1 VRPGRRKRFPGN
13 PLLVQLDTDWPFMR
27 TSLQF
32 LLALF
37 WMASVPNGLANSL
50 PDTGNLHQHP
60 AWLTLVHYQPDRFG
74 SGFTSQADDDLFFL
88 SNRGKTSPKAE
99 LEATLKAILQPGGG
113 DEHARCIFPARDRW
127 LRQQLDLPAQAA
139 DCPAYDQWA
148 EELNTETVTLV
159 FAASYLN
166 SPSSMF
172 GHTFLRLDPPQ
183 DDAETN
189 LVLAN
194 TISYAADAAARDSE
208 IVFAYRGIFGGY
220 PGITSIQP
228 YYEKIHLYSDIE
240 HRDLWEY
247 QLNLTQPEVDMMLAH
262 TWEIHDRNFDYY
274 FFDENCAY
282 RLLALIDVARPG
294 TDLLD
299 EVSTHAIPSDTVRW
313 VVDRNLVEAIHYRP
327 SAATSV
333 SHSIESLPGDH
344 QILSAA
350 IAYGYVSADAP
361 EVRALGDEERAR
373 VLDTTYDYVRYQ
385 SETDGWRREYAAP
398 LSYDLLRERS
408 QIRGVATQN
417 GPPEPAIRDD
427 QGHDTFRASLSGG
440 QLGDRNFSELTLR
453 PAYHDV
459 LDPPAGYRGGA
470 QLQFL
475 RLDARLYTDKDEF
488 QVEQLTGVEIRS
500 LSPRNQFFSPISWQV
515 GFGGRRT
522 DTETSRVFTPYLEGG
537 AGGSW
542 QLASGTQAFAIA
554 TADLEIDDDLRR
566 GYDAAPGVDLGIL
579 HQNNR
584 FSLLGGVKTKAW
596 IVSSQHR
603 QDQAYVDANL
613 HFGRDFGLFARF
625 AREDHFDRYRSTWQL
640 GLHAYF

>member
-1 VRPGRRKRFPGN
+1 
-13 PLLVQLDTDWPFMR
+13 MR
-27 TSLQF
+27 TSLRF
-32 LLALF
+32 ALALL
-37 WMASVPNGLANSL
+37 WLATGFHAYANPL
-50 PDTGNLHQHP
+50 PDTGELHQHP
-60 AWLTLVHYQPDRFG
+60 AWLTLIHYQPDRFG
-74 SGFTSQADDDLFFL
+74 DGYTSQADDDSFFL
-88 SNRGKTSPKAE
+88 SDNGKTSPRAE
-99 LEATLKAILQPGGG
+99 LEATLQAITQPGSG
-113 DEHARCIFPARDRW
+113 DDHARCRFPARDRW
-127 LRQQLDLPAQAA
+127 LRQQLDLPQKTV
-139 DCPAYDQWA
+139 DCPSYDEWA
-148 EELNTETVTLV
+148 DELNTETVTLV

-172 GHTFLRLDPPQ
+172 GHTFLRLDPPRE
-183 DDAETN
+183 DEETN
-189 LVLAN
+189 LILAN
-194 TISYAADAAARDSE
+194 TISYAADAAAHDSE
-208 IVFAYRGIFGGY
+208 ILFAYKGIFGGY

-228 YYEKIHLYSDIE
+228 YYEKIRLYSDIE

-262 TWEIHDRNFDYY
+262 TWEIRERNFDYY

-282 RLLALIDVARPG
+282 RLLALIDAARPG

-313 VVDRNLVEAIHYRP
+313 VVDRNLVEEVFYRP

-333 SHSIESLPGDH
+333 SHSIDSLPGD
-344 QILSAA
+344 QQTLAAA
-350 IAYGYVSADAP
+350 IANGYVDADAP
-361 EVRALGDEERAR
+361 EVRELNGKERAR

-385 SETDGWRREYAAP
+385 SEADGWPREHAAP
-398 LSYDLLRERS
+398 LSHDLLRERS
-408 QIRGVATQN
+408 RIRGVAARSN
-417 GPPEPAIRDD
+417 PPEPAIRDD

-440 QLGDRNFSELTLR
+440 QLGDRNFTELTLR

-475 RLDARLYTDKDEF
+475 RLDARFYTDNDEL
-488 QVEQLTGVEIRS
+488 QIEQLTGVEIRS
-500 LSPRNQFFSPISWQV
+500 LSPRNQFFSPLSWQV

-522 DTETSRVFTPYLEGG
+522 DTETNRVFTPYLEGG

-566 GYDAAPGVDLGIL
+566 GYDAAPGADLGIL

-596 IVSSQHR
+596 IISSQHR
-603 QDQAYVDANL
+603 QDQAYLEGNW
-613 HFGRDFGLFARF
+613 HFGRDFSLFGKF
-625 AREDHFDRYRSTWQL
+625 SREDHYDRYRSTWQL

>member
-1 VRPGRRKRFPGN
+1 
-13 PLLVQLDTDWPFMR
+13 MR
-27 TSLQF
+27 TSLRF
-32 LLALF
+32 ALALL
-37 WMASVPNGLANSL
+37 WLATGLHANANSL
-50 PDTGNLHQHP
+50 PDSGDLHQHP

-74 SGFTSQADDDLFFL
+74 DGHTSQADDDSFFL
-88 SNRGKTSPKAE
+88 SDHGKTSPEAE
-99 LEATLKAILQPGGG
+99 LDATLEAITQPGNG
-113 DEHARCIFPARDRW
+113 DDHARCRFPARDRW
-127 LRQQLDLPAQAA
+127 LRQQLGLSQEPA
-139 DCPAYDQWA
+139 DCPAYDEWA

-183 DDAETN
+183 EDDETN
-189 LVLAN
+189 LILAN
-194 TISYAADAAARDSE
+194 TISYAADAAAHDSE
-208 IVFAYRGIFGGY
+208 ILFAYKGIFGGY

-228 YYEKIHLYSDIE
+228 YYEKIRLYSDIE

-262 TWEIHDRNFDYY
+262 TWEIQDRNFDYY

-294 TDLLD
+294 TKLLD

-313 VVDRNLVEAIHYRP
+313 VVDRGLVEEVYYRP

-333 SHSIESLPGDH
+333 SHSIDSLPRDH
-344 QILSAA
+344 QTLAAA
-350 IAYGYVSADAP
+350 IANGYVDADAP
-361 EVRALGDEERAR
+361 EVQALSDEQRAR

-385 SETDGWRREYAAP
+385 SEADGWPREHAAP
-398 LSYDLLRERS
+398 LSHDLLRERS
-408 QIRGVATQN
+408 RIRGVAAQD
-417 GPPEPAIRDD
+417 GAPEPAIRDD

-440 QLGDRNFSELTLR
+440 RIGDRNFTELTLR
-453 PAYHDV
+453 PAYHDI
-459 LDPPAGYRGGA
+459 LDPPAGYRTGA

-475 RLDARLYTDKDEF
+475 RLDARLYTDNNEL
-488 QVEQLTGVEIRS
+488 QIEQLTGVEIRS
-500 LSPRNQFFSPISWQV
+500 LSPRNQFFSPLSWQV

-522 DTETSRVFTPYLEGG
+522 DTETNRVFTPYLEGG

-566 GYDAAPGVDLGIL
+566 GYDAAPGADLGIL

-603 QDQAYVDANL
+603 QDEAYLEGNW
-613 HFGRDFGLFARF
+613 HFGRDYSLFGKFS
-625 AREDHFDRYRSTWQL
+625 REDHYDRYRSAWQL

>member
-1 VRPGRRKRFPGN
+1 
-13 PLLVQLDTDWPFMR
+13 MR
-27 TSLQF
+27 TSLRF
-32 LLALF
+32 ALALL
-37 WMASVPNGLANSL
+37 WLATGIHAYANPL
-50 PDTGNLHQHP
+50 PHTGDLHQHP

-74 SGFTSQADDDLFFL
+74 DGYTSQADDDSFFL
-88 SNRGKTSPKAE
+88 SKQGKTSPEAE
-99 LEATLKAILQPGGG
+99 LDATLRAITQPGRG
-113 DEHARCIFPARDRW
+113 DDHARCRFPARDRW
-127 LRQQLDLPAQAA
+127 LRQQLDLPSKAA
-139 DCPAYDQWA
+139 NCPAYDEWA

-172 GHTFLRLDPPQ
+172 GHTFLRLDPPRE
-183 DDAETN
+183 DEETN
-189 LVLAN
+189 LILAN
-194 TISYAADAAARDSE
+194 TISYAADAAAHDSE
-208 IVFAYRGIFGGY
+208 ILFAYKGIFGGY

-228 YYEKIHLYSDIE
+228 YYEKIRLYSDIE

-262 TWEIHDRNFDYY
+262 TWEIRDRNFDYY

-294 TDLLD
+294 TNLLD

-313 VVDRNLVEAIHYRP
+313 VVDRGLVEEVYYRP
-327 SAATSV
+327 SAATNV
-333 SHSIESLPGDH
+333 THSINALPDEH
-344 QILSAA
+344 QTLAAA
-350 IAYGYVSADAP
+350 IANGYVDADAP
-361 EVRALGDEERAR
+361 EVRVLGDEERAR

-385 SETDGWRREYAAP
+385 SEADGWPREHAAP
-398 LSYDLLRERS
+398 LSHDLLRERS
-408 QIRGVATQN
+408 QIRGVAARK

-427 QGHDTFRASLSGG
+427 QGHATFRASISGG

-475 RLDARLYTDKDEF
+475 RLDARLYTDNDEL
-488 QVEQLTGVEIRS
+488 QIEQLTGVEIRS
-500 LSPRNQFFSPISWQV
+500 LSPRNQFFSPLSWQV
-515 GFGGRRT
+515 GFGARRT
-522 DTETSRVFTPYLEGG
+522 DTETDRVFTPYLEGG

-542 QLASGTQAFAIA
+542 QLASGTQAFAFA

-566 GYDAAPGVDLGIL
+566 GYDAAPGADLGIL
-579 HQNNR
+579 HQSNQ
-584 FSLLGGVKTKAW
+584 FSLLGGVKTRAW

-603 QDQAYVDANL
+603 QDEAYLEGNW
-613 HFGRDFGLFARF
+613 HFGREFSLFAKF
-625 AREDHFDRYRSTWQL
+625 SREDHYDRYRSTWQL

>member
-1 VRPGRRKRFPGN
+1 
-13 PLLVQLDTDWPFMR
+13 MR
-27 TSLQF
+27 TSLRF
-32 LLALF
+32 ALALV
-37 WMASVPNGLANSL
+37 WLASGFNVLATPL

-60 AWLTLVHYQPDRFG
+60 AWLTLLHYQPDRFG
-74 SGFTSQADDDLFFL
+74 DGYTGQADDDGFFL
-88 SNRGKTSPKAE
+88 SANGKASPKAE
-99 LEATLKAILQPGGG
+99 LEATLKAITRPGGG
-113 DEHARCIFPARDRW
+113 DDHARCRFPARDRW
-127 LRQQLDLPAQAA
+127 LREQLDLPQQPA
-139 DCPAYDQWA
+139 DCPAYDKWA

-183 DDAETN
+183 EDEETN
-189 LVLAN
+189 LILAN
-194 TISYAADAAARDSE
+194 TISYAADAAAHDSE
-208 IVFAYRGIFGGY
+208 ILFAYKGIFGGY

-228 YYEKIHLYSDIE
+228 YYEKIRLYSDIE

-247 QLNLTQPEVDMMLAH
+247 QLNLTQAEVDMMLAH
-262 TWEIHDRNFDYY
+262 TWEIRDRNFDYY

-299 EVSTHAIPSDTVRW
+299 EVGTHAIPSDTVRW
-313 VVDRNLVEAIHYRP
+313 VVDRSLVEEVYYRP

-333 SHSIESLPGDH
+333 SHSIDSLPGDH
-344 QILSAA
+344 QTLAAA
-350 IAYGYVSADAP
+350 IANGYVNADAP
-361 EVRALGDEERAR
+361 EVKALNDEEQAR

-385 SETDGWRREYAAP
+385 SEADGWPREHAAP
-398 LSYDLLRERS
+398 LSHDLLRERS
-408 QIRGVATQN
+408 RIRGVVARK
-417 GPPEPAIRDD
+417 GPAEPAIRDD

-440 QLGDRNFSELTLR
+440 RIGNRNFSELTLR

-475 RLDARLYTDKDEF
+475 RLDARLYTDNNEL
-488 QVEQLTGVEIRS
+488 QIEQLTGVEIRS
-500 LSPRNQFFSPISWQV
+500 LSPRNQFFSPLSWQV

-522 DTETSRVFTPYLEGG
+522 DTETNRVFTPYLEGG

-542 QLASGTQAFAIA
+542 QLARDTQAFAMA

-566 GYDAAPGVDLGIL
+566 GYDAAPGADLGIL
-579 HQNNR
+579 HQNNQ

-603 QDQAYVDANL
+603 QDQAYLEGNW
-613 HFGRDFGLFARF
+613 HFGRHFSLFGKFS
-625 AREDHFDRYRSTWQL
+625 REDHYDRYRSTWQL